1 MKNLLRICLSGG
13 YVFLYVIIFFL
24 FPIPGKA
31 SDVSAPM
38 FMWYRNVS
46 HEDKDYYVAFR
57 GEWNLTSESDCEI
70 QLLGASWF
78 VGWLDGHYFC
88 EGPARFPA
96 AYPEYQTYRIHLP
109 AGSHVL
115 AIQVHQI
122 GVVTRILDNPAPFLY
137 CIIQE
142 GGKEIPVNWKC
153 LRLKGYESQVRRI
166 NPELG
171 YIEWCDTRELP
182 AGWRKKDFNDSSWN
196 EPVIVSRKLGKL
208 EPLSTNNTH
217 SIVHQLEPIASGQF
231 VNKFGYEK
239 DDPAARFF
247 LCNLSPRKTPP
258 DGVWRRYDLGRVRLM
273 RPRFVSDLPEGS
285 IVEFAYSEE
294 LIDGRVTP
302 WITLSAGESCNMD
315 HYVARGGKQEFFPL
329 TPKGGRFL
337 EVHVYAPPEKVHFV
351 KEEIVERTYF
361 GKPEGSFQTDDTL
374 LNRIWSVG
382 VETLRA
388 CSEDA
393 LIDNPTRE
401 RGQWTGDVVSV
412 GMDITASAYSDLRLL
427 RRGLIQSAECARS
440 DGLVAGLSPGGTAYL
455 STYAA
460 QWVTACVHYWEL
472 TGDLKLLNELFPYA
486 EKNIEAF
493 EKQTTS
499 GGVSDSLGWA
509 FVDWGYVR
517 NSGPSDVGVDLYYLA
532 ALRDMVRWCKA
543 IDKGNLVHH
552 YQTLANKMSAIIK
565 RYYSNEFPKD
575 KDAWRRIGYHRAV
588 LGLRLGFFKGD
599 DAKSCIK
606 FIKDHML
613 RCFPNDTTAPRL
625 SDPEANNP
633 RLITPYFAHY
643 AMPVLIEHGQMN
655 FVLNQYRKCWGW
667 ALKQGL
673 TTWPEVFDLRWSHCH
688 QWAGC
693 PTWQMSRYLLGLRPR
708 YDLGSHNY
716 ELDLYPGSLQT
727 TKGTVPLLGDK
738 GVIKIKWTRETD
750 GIHYHLETPVPIDLH
765 IDEKRYGYKSKVVHI
780 EKEFNAVF
788 ELFNE

>member
-1 MKNLLRICLSGG
+1 MKNLLKICS
-13 YVFLYVIIFFL
+13 YIIILIL
-24 FPIPGKA
+24 FPVLAKA
-31 SDVSAPM
+31 SENPAPK
-38 FMWYRNVS
+38 FIWYRDIAK
-46 HEDKDYYVAFR
+46 EGKDYYVAFR
-57 GEWNLTSESDCEI
+57 GQWNLASESDCEI

-78 VGWLDGHYFC
+78 VGWLDGKYFC

-96 AYPEYQTYRIHLP
+96 DYPEYQTYKIHLP
-109 AGSHVL
+109 AGHHVL

-122 GVVTRILDNPAPFLY
+122 GVVTRILDNPEPFLY
-137 CIIQE
+137 CVIKE
-142 GGKEIPVNWKC
+142 GRKEIPVSWKC
-153 LRLKGYESQVRRI
+153 IRLKGYESQVRRI

-171 YIEWCDTRELP
+171 YIEWCDTRKLP
-182 AGWRKKDFNDSSWN
+182 IGWKKKDYNDSSWN

-208 EPLSTNNTH
+208 EPLSINNTP

-247 LCNLSPRKTPP
+247 LCNLTPKKTPP
-258 DGVWRRYDLGRVRLM
+258 DGAWRRYDLGRVRLM
-273 RPRFVSDLPEGS
+273 RPRFVLDLPEGA
-285 IVEFAYSEE
+285 VLEFAYSEE
-294 LIDGRVTP
+294 LRDGRVSP

-337 EVHVYAPPEKVHFV
+337 EVHVYSPPKKVHFI

-361 GKPEGSFQTDDTL
+361 GKPKGSFQSNDTL
-374 LNRIWSVG
+374 LNKIWSVG
-382 VETLRA
+382 VSTLRA

-460 QWVTACVHYWEL
+460 QWVTACIHYWEL

-486 EKNIEAF
+486 EKNIQAF

-517 NSGPSDVGVDLYYLA
+517 NPGPSDMGVNLYYLT
-532 ALRDMVRWCKA
+532 ALRDMVRWCDA
-543 IDKGNLVHH
+543 IGKRGLSNY
-552 YQTLANKMSAIIK
+552 YQKLADDITEIINK
-565 RYYSNEFPKD
+565 YYTSEFQQGG
-575 KDAWRRIGYHRAV
+575 DAWKRIGYHRAV
-588 LGLRLGFFKGD
+588 LGLKLGFFDGTREKE
-599 DAKSCIK
+599 CIEY
-606 FIKDHML
+606 IKEHML

-655 FVLNQYRKCWGW
+655 FVLNQYRKDWGW
-667 ALKQGL
+667 MLDDDR
-673 TTWPEVFDLRWSHCH
+673 TTWLEVFDTRWSHCH
-688 QWAGC
+688 QWSGC
-693 PTWQMSRYLLGLRPR
+693 PTWQMTRYLLGLQTR
-708 YDLGSHNY
+708 YDLGNRNY
-716 ELDLYPGSLQT
+716 VLNLYPGSLQT
-727 TKGTVPLLGDK
+727 AKGTIPLPGDK
-738 GVIKIKWTRETD
+738 GVISIKWTRESD
-750 GIHYHLETPVPIDLH
+750 GIHYHLETSVPIDLH
-765 IDEKRYGYKSKVVHI
+765 IDEERYGYKSKVIHI
-780 EKEFNAVF
+780 EKEFNGVF
-788 ELFNE
+788 KNI

>member
-1 MKNLLRICLSGG
+1 
-13 YVFLYVIIFFL
+13 
-24 FPIPGKA
+24 
-31 SDVSAPM
+31 
-38 FMWYRNVS
+38 MWYRDIS
-46 HEDKDYYVAFR
+46 KEGKDYYVAFR
-57 GEWNLTSESDCEI
+57 GQWNLTSESDCEI

-88 EGPARFPA
+88 EGPARFPV

-122 GVVTRILDNPAPFLY
+122 GVVTRILDNPGPFLY
-137 CIIQE
+137 CVIKE
-142 GGKEIPVNWKC
+142 GGKEIPVSWKC
-153 LRLKGYESQVRRI
+153 IRLKGYASQVRRI

-171 YIEWCDTRELP
+171 YIEWCDTRKLP
-182 AGWRKKDFNDSSWN
+182 AGWNKKDFNDSSWN

-208 EPLSTNNTH
+208 EPLSTDNTR

-231 VNKFGYEK
+231 VNKFGYAK

-247 LCNLSPRKTPP
+247 LCNLMPKKTPP

-273 RPRFVSDLPEGS
+273 RPRFVLDLPEGAV
-285 IVEFAYSEE
+285 VEFAYSEE
-294 LIDGRVTP
+294 LINGRVTP

-337 EVHVYAPPEKVHFV
+337 EVHVYAPLQKIHFL

-374 LNRIWSVG
+374 LNKIWSVG
-382 VETLRA
+382 VKTLRA

-472 TGDLKLLNELFPYA
+472 TGDLKLLNELFLYS

-517 NSGPSDVGVDLYYLA
+517 NQGPSDVAVDLYYLA

-543 IDKGNLVHH
+543 IDKRNLVNH
-552 YQTLANKMSAIIK
+552 YQTLVNKMSTIIK
-565 RYYSNEFPKD
+565 SYYSNELQKD
-575 KDAWRRIGYHRAV
+575 SDAWRRIGYHRAL
-588 LGLRLGFFKGD
+588 LGLRLGFFKCD

-606 FIKDHML
+606 FIKDHMQ

-633 RLITPYFAHY
+633 RRITPYFAHY

-655 FVLNQYRKCWGW
+655 FVLNQYRKDWGW
-667 ALKQGL
+667 VLDDDK
-673 TTWPEVFDLRWSHCH
+673 TTWLEVFDTRWSHCH
-688 QWAGC
+688 QWSGC
-693 PTWQMSRYLLGLRPR
+693 PTWQMTRYLLGLQSR
-708 YDLGSHNY
+708 YDLGNRNY
-716 ELDLYPGSLQT
+716 VLKLYPGSLQRA
-727 TKGTVPLLGDK
+727 KGTIPLPGDK
-738 GVIKIKWTRETD
+738 GVIKIKWKREMD

-765 IDEKRYGYKSKVVHI
+765 IDEKRYGYKSKVIHI
-780 EKEFNAVF
+780 EKEFYGVF
-788 ELFNE
+788 KNI